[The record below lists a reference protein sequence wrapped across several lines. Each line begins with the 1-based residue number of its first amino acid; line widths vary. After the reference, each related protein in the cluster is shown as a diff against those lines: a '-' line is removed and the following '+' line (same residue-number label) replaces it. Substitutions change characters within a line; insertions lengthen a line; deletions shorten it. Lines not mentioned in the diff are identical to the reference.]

1 LSYLASALRTVE
13 EGIGEGVLASLRSP
27 ELPPV
32 EAVMGALV
40 NELADLPQEVSIV
53 LDDYHLIVSDTV
65 HEAVSFLI
73 EHLSE
78 NIHLVILSRTDPPL
92 PISKLRA
99 RGQMTEIRAVDLRFT
114 PEEASAFL
122 NDAMGLALSG
132 RDVAALEEVTEGWVA
147 ALQLAA
153 LSMRDRED
161 VSGFVEAFSGSNRH
175 VLDFLADEVLEQQ
188 PEDVREFLLKT
199 SVLGRMAAPLCE
211 ALTARSDGQVM
222 LERLDRENL
231 FVVSLDDERRWY
243 RYHHLFADFLKS
255 RLERERPRLAGELH
269 LRASDWYERSGR
281 AFEALEHA
289 LSGGDHERAADLV
302 ERVAREMW
310 SRGEVVTL
318 LGWLRNLPEEAKRRR
333 PKLFLDQATALVLMG
348 RLDEADV
355 PLQEAERAAADGE
368 EARRR
373 YLLGYAAGVR
383 SWRARLDGE
392 PRRAIELARLAM
404 EFLPEDD
411 PGLRSFPAIGMAQ
424 AFRDAG
430 ELEASSESFAEAA
443 ELGRAAG
450 HLYGMLW
457 GMIWQARVHLE
468 RGRLREADDAF
479 RRALRF
485 ISERGVELLPTA
497 GLAHIGMG
505 ALLYERNELEEA
517 ERELESGVELAERTR
532 EVSNLVWGYV
542 TLSRARL
549 ARGDGEGALEMALES
564 ERVAR
569 DAGAEVECAIA
580 ANWMARLRL
589 ARGELA
595 EAVVLE
601 QERAASADA
610 ASGAS
615 RMVDRLTAAR
625 LLHARGDHDEALGL
639 LRELREAAEEAGR
652 TGNLM
657 EILALRAL
665 ALWAKN
671 EKERAVGTLTQA
683 LALAEPECYVR
694 TFADEGPA
702 MSNLL
707 SAALGARQSGRLEVA
722 VRVSARYVAK
732 LQAAIAHDAPAAAI
746 GARLPE
752 PLSERELEVLAL
764 IAAGEANQEIADR
777 LFVSISTVKTHVNN
791 LYRKL
796 GARGR
801 TRAVTRAREMG
812 LL

>member
-1 LSYLASALRTVE
+1 
-13 EGIGEGVLASLRSP
+13 
-27 ELPPV
+27 
-32 EAVMGALV
+32 
-40 NELADLPQEVSIV
+40 
-53 LDDYHLIVSDTV
+53 
-65 HEAVSFLI
+65 
-73 EHLSE
+73 
-78 NIHLVILSRTDPPL
+78 
-92 PISKLRA
+92 
-99 RGQMTEIRAVDLRFT
+99 
-114 PEEASAFL
+114 
-122 NDAMGLALSG
+122 
-132 RDVAALEEVTEGWVA
+132 
-147 ALQLAA
+147 
-153 LSMRDRED
+153 
-161 VSGFVEAFSGSNRH
+161 
-175 VLDFLADEVLEQQ
+175 
-188 PEDVREFLLKT
+188 
-199 SVLGRMAAPLCE
+199 
-211 ALTARSDGQVM
+211 
-222 LERLDRENL
+222 
-231 FVVSLDDERRWY
+231 
-243 RYHHLFADFLKS
+243 
-255 RLERERPRLAGELH
+255 
-269 LRASDWYERSGR
+269 
-281 AFEALEHA
+281 LEHA

-310 SRGEVVTL
+310 SHGEVVTL